1 MGCFGK
7 KEPKGGREGD
17 FDWEDFENPV
27 ADGAD
32 SPPVGRVRSMKGA
45 GRQSTLSG
53 SVGTSREMMRGG
65 GSVDSFDKEDSG
77 DRGKSTKPKRG
88 RRGSGGKSP
97 KNGTVGSNDSNGLE
111 VEDGRRNSPGTR
123 NIKLEPNHAGR
134 LAAQLAY
141 TTSTVAEGITQGIH
155 DTYGE
160 GDKDGNEYLEIID
173 WTSVHDMYKLK
184 QECEAR
190 GLATHGRALS
200 FSKIALQ
207 NSLNKFDR
215 KERNVDHKA
224 SHIDHM
230 TFDRERNWREAKV
243 TDKNQL
249 NMMDSLKNK
258 TTGAH

>member
-1 MGCFGK
+1 MVTTERKWWKMGCFGK
-7 KEPKGGREGD
+7 KEPKGGSDDKD

-27 ADGAD
+27 ADQD
-32 SPPVGRVRSMKGA
+32 SPRASMKGS
-45 GRQSTLSG
+45 GRQSTLAG
-53 SVGTSREMMRGG
+53 SVGSGNRAVRAASNDET
-65 GSVDSFDKEDSG
+65 FDMESSI
-77 DRGKSTKPKRG
+77 DRAKPKRG
-88 RRGSGGKSP
+88 RRGSGFGSGGKNRAAPSSS
-97 KNGTVGSNDSNGLE
+97 GGFG
-111 VEDGRRNSPGTR
+111 VEDSRRNSPGG
-123 NIKLEPNHAGR
+123 KSQDAHSGR

-141 TTSTVAEGITQGIH
+141 TTTTVAAGITQGIH

-160 GDKDGNEYLEIID
+160 GDKDGNEFMEIVD

-190 GLATHGRALS
+190 GLATHGRALA

-224 SHIDHM
+224 SHIDDM
-230 TFDRERNWREAKV
+230 TFDRERNWRAAKV

-249 NMMDSLKNK
+249 NMMNSLKNK